1 MLTEAGHGVL
11 PGNTLVSDAP
21 HFIYGV
27 SPAMRSLERVI
38 ADIAAT
44 DIPVLLSGE
53 SGTGKEVVAVE
64 FHQRSRRKQDPFF
77 KCSCGSVTAEQ
88 LTSHLSALQDGNE
101 AVGRGTIFLDE
112 INQLSPLNQ
121 SCLLQLLP
129 DGDGLSQHSVRMRI
143 ISATTRNLEEE
154 MREGRFRQE
163 LYYRINGVCLR
174 LPPLRDRKEDI
185 PILLDLFLKKYA
197 SLFGLPEPRL
207 GSTTID
213 LLLQHAWPGNVREL
227 ENFARKIVALRDE
240 RLALGDMLS
249 DRASVASEL
258 SLSAPALGV
267 RGKVQPL
274 KEASREASRKA
285 ERELIL
291 KALER
296 THWNRKRTARELQIS
311 YKALLYKLKQLGLDG
326 TNDLQGQMGEGR
338 QDNSEPT

>member
-1 MLTEAGHGVL
+1 
-11 PGNTLVSDAP
+11 
-21 HFIYGV
+21 
-27 SPAMRSLERVI
+27 MRSLERVI
-38 ADIAAT
+38 ADIAPT

-53 SGTGKEVVAVE
+53 SGTGKEVVALE
-64 FHQRSRRKQDPFF
+64 LHQRSQRPQDPFF
-77 KCSCGSVTAEQ
+77 KCSCGSVSAEQ
-88 LTSHLSALQDGNE
+88 LSTHLSPLKEGDK
-101 AVGRGTIFLDE
+101 VSRGTIFLDE
-112 INQLSPLNQ
+112 INQLSSSNQ

-129 DGDGLSQHSVRMRI
+129 DCDGRFQRSVRMRL

-174 LPPLRDRKEDI
+174 LPALRDRKEDI
-185 PILLDLFLKKYA
+185 PVLLGLFLKKYA
-197 SLFGLPEPRL
+197 SLFGLPEPHL
-207 GSTTID
+207 GPATMD
-213 LLLQHAWPGNVREL
+213 LLLRHAWPGNVREL

-240 RLALGDMLS
+240 RLALGDM
-249 DRASVASEL
+249 ASAQATAVSEPAA
-258 SLSAPALGV
+258 SAPALPL

-291 KALER
+291 QALER

-326 TNDLQGQMGEGR
+326 TGDFRDPLA
-338 QDNSEPT
+338 DNTDSKAATP